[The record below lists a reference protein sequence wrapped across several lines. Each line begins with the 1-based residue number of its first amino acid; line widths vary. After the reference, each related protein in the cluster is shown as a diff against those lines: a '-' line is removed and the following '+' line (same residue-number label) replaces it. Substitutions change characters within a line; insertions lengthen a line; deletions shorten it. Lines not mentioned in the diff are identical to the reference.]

1 VLPVSNRG
9 SNAPLVVNPYVRMEP
24 IFKNICLFLIALAF
38 LQFFISLYYHK
49 MVGLETI
56 QTVQFVFFLKILN
69 TSTHFSLNE
78 LLYLKY
84 TNGYNEVMFSLYDNE
99 NLPIQY
105 SRLGFDFQFVINN
118 LLNLLLIVA
127 AVLVLFCFYLYK
139 QFKIDKTG
147 NT

>member
-1 VLPVSNRG
+1 
-9 SNAPLVVNPYVRMEP
+9 
-24 IFKNICLFLIALAF
+24 
-38 LQFFISLYYHK
+38 